1 MSDPFIAEIR
11 MLGFTF
17 APRGWLFCNG
27 QLISIAQN
35 TALFSLLGTTFGGNG
50 TTNFGIP
57 NLQGRTPIGA
67 RQGPGL
73 SNYVLGQSGG
83 AATHPLSVAELPAHT
98 HALAVV
104 AAADGGADRA
114 NARGNVLAK
123 PSDSSYTTAATDTT
137 MAPATVSVAGAGIP
151 HNNMQPY
158 VGIYFCIAVQGV
170 YPSRN

>member
-1 MSDPFIAEIR
+1 MSNPFIAEIR
-11 MLGFTF
+11 MLGCNF
-17 APRGWLFCNG
+17 APRGWLVCSG

-73 SNYVLGQSGG
+73 SDYVLGQFGG
-83 AATHPLSVAELPAHT
+83 AATHALSVTELPAHT
-98 HALAVV
+98 HTLAVV
-104 AAADGGADRA
+104 AAADGAADRA

-123 PSDSSYTTAATDTT
+123 PSDSSYTSAAVDTT
-137 MAPATVSVAGAGIP
+137 MAPATVSVAGAGNP

-158 VGIYFCIAVQGV
+158 VGINFCIAVQGIF
-170 YPSRN
+170 PARN